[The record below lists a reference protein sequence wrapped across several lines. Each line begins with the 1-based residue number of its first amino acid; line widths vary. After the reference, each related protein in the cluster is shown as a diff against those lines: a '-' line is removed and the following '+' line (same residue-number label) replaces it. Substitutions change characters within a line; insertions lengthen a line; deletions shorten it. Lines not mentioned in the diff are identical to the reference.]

1 MSDNYYKVDETYIKV
16 GKECKYIYRAVDKEG
31 QTIEFMLSA
40 KRDVTAAKRFFQMML
55 RDDHRRRPFSINV
68 DKNAAYPDAFIA
80 SQEEKV
86 LLQDCKSRRIK
97 YLNKVIEQD
106 QRFVKKRVRAAQCF
120 R

>member
-1 MSDNYYKVDETYIKV
+1 
-16 GKECKYIYRAVDKEG
+16 
-31 QTIEFMLSA
+31 
-40 KRDVTAAKRFFQMML
+40 
-55 RDDHRRRPFSINV
+55 V

-86 LLQDCKSRRIK
+86 LLQDRKSRRIK